1 MKKKRRKIM
10 GKSGCDADGLPGEG
24 LSAHNSMG
32 VQGSPFKMGRKTR
45 SVGIPMIEGISQK
58 RMIQAAEVDADLMGT
73 PCGNGDLQQRHA
85 ALGQCAAIQCTIAG
99 HGRFSSQR
107 GG

>member
-45 SVGIPMIEGISQK
+45 SIGIPMIEGISKK
-58 RMIQAAEVDADLMGT
+58 RMIQAAEVDADLMGK
-73 PCGNGDLQQRHA
+73 P
-85 ALGQCAAIQCTIAG
+85 
-99 HGRFSSQR
+99 
-107 GG
+107 